1 MLLEEFVRLARAL
14 ALVIAALL
22 LLAHAAAAQG
32 MEPPTV
38 VDAFARARV
47 AQDVDA
53 TMAEFADDAVVRV
66 DHVRPR
72 IMNGKKEIR
81 ELFDELSI
89 EAPTLLAQP
98 RSTATDTLTWSERV
112 LEAHYGTID
121 LTGQA
126 QVENGK
132 IVTLVYRLGRLP
144 DEDSAPVSGASNV
157 SRVLSSST
165 MMTGAVGL
173 FALGLFSFAT
183 VRSRRASGSRLSGR
197 MLAEMRHWS
206 GSSHTLR

>member
-1 MLLEEFVRLARAL
+1 MLLEEFLRLARAL
-14 ALVIAALL
+14 ALVVAALL

-72 IMNGKKEIR
+72 IMTGKTEIR
-81 ELFDELSI
+81 TFFDEVSI

-98 RSTATDTLTWSERV
+98 RSTSADTLTWSERV
-112 LEAHYGTID
+112 LEARYGTID

-132 IVTLVYRLGRLP
+132 IVSLIYRLGRLT
-144 DEDSAPVSGASNV
+144 DEESGPSAPTTGVT
-157 SRVLSSST
+157 RVLSSSS

-173 FALGLFSFAT
+173 FAIGLLSFAT
-183 VRSRRASGSRLSGR
+183 VRSRRASGSRLSRR
-197 MLAEMRHWS
+197 MLAEMRHWR

>member
-1 MLLEEFVRLARAL
+1 MQYASNRFEPKLVTVTFPEMPGRPGSHLASTSAPPMLLEEFVRLARAL

-121 LTGQA
+121 LT
-126 QVENGK
+126 
-132 IVTLVYRLGRLP
+132 
-144 DEDSAPVSGASNV
+144 
-157 SRVLSSST
+157 
-165 MMTGAVGL
+165 
-173 FALGLFSFAT
+173 
-183 VRSRRASGSRLSGR
+183 
-197 MLAEMRHWS
+197 
-206 GSSHTLR
+206 

>member
-53 TMAEFADDAVVRV
+53 TMAEFDDNAVVRV
-66 DHVRPR
+66 EHVRPR
-72 IMNGKKEIR
+72 IMNGKQQIR
-81 ELFDELSI
+81 EFFNEVSI

-98 RSTATDTLTWSERV
+98 RSTSPDTLTWNERV
-112 LEAHYGTID
+112 LEARYGTID

-126 QVENGK
+126 HVENGK
-132 IVTLVYRLGRLP
+132 IVSLIYRLGRLTG
-144 DEDSAPVSGASNV
+144 EDSAATTSV
-157 SRVLSSST
+157 SRVLSSSS

-173 FALGLFSFAT
+173 FAIGLLSFAT
-183 VRSRRASGSRLSGR
+183 VRSRRASGSQLSGR
-197 MLAEMRHWS
+197 MLAEMRHWR
-206 GSSHTLR
+206 GTSHTLR